1 MEKVVNPTAIHVDSD
16 KSSAPKLKST
26 TKTAT
31 NIGFEPIMGVMRL
44 ASPLRRERKQSIC
57 EKKKRN
63 PKIKP

>member
-1 MEKVVNPTAIHVDSD
+1 VDID
-16 KSSAPKLKST
+16 KPSAPKLKST